1 MNGLD
6 ADGAVPQALESALLL
21 RRGVAAL
28 EAESLGT
35 RPTEGT
41 SAIAESRTAVL
52 EETETNTGRRHGVY
66 LQPGTVCR
74 KRKRSGGKRAGNEIC
89 QEMSTLSGT
98 LGEDGQAE
106 QVAQPHL

>member
-41 SAIAESRTAVL
+41 IGIAEASPSVL
-52 EETETNTGRRHGVY
+52 EEAQTNTRRRHD
-66 LQPGTVCR
+66 
-74 KRKRSGGKRAGNEIC
+74 GG
-89 QEMSTLSGT
+89 LS
-98 LGEDGQAE
+98 DGGR
-106 QVAQPHL
+106 V